1 MSSATELE
9 GPQRARP
16 RRIAGVVR
24 LAFELA
30 VADITRVVARRHPE
44 LRAAHLQVF
53 GFGSIEGRRVTD
65 LATRAAMTK
74 QSMHELIGYL
84 QSHGY
89 LTREPDPDDERARLI
104 RLTARGREL
113 EDAVQVAAARLHLS
127 WRDRV
132 GAERF
137 DVMWSALQDIVSS
150 TDPPPDEA
158 SLRCLAQRLV
168 G

>member
-1 MSSATELE
+1 MSSATRFNR
-9 GPQRARP
+9 PQRAKP

-24 LAFELA
+24 LALELA
-30 VADITRVVARRHPE
+30 VADIARDVARQHPE

-65 LATRAAMTK
+65 LAARAAMTK

-89 LTREPDPDDERARLI
+89 LTREPDPGDERARLI

-113 EDAVQVAAARLHLS
+113 DEAVQAASARLHLS
-127 WRDRV
+127 WRDRL

-137 DVMWSALQDIVSS
+137 DIVWSALQDIVGGS
-150 TDPPPDEA
+150 DPPPDEA
-158 SLRCLAQRLV
+158 GLRCLATCL
-168 G
+168 GD